1 MLRAVDARKQR
12 QARHEL
18 VARRAADREAAGRNT
33 KRLSRFRMLR
43 RRIGTVLVA
52 SLAPLILR
60 VLAWTWRI
68 ERTGNAGLARFRS
81 DLPWI
86 TVLWHGRMLA
96 MMPIKPHYGRN
107 IGVLVSPSDDGG
119 LAKTALK
126 KFGCQVVRG
135 SLSRR
140 GASAMREML
149 ALLRREQQLVL
160 TPDGPRGP
168 RHSINTGAA
177 WLARATGTPIIALS
191 VGVSRAWYLR
201 SWDRMCIPKPF
212 ARLVVH
218 YGDPLHID
226 EQSDDAALETH
237 SNELRERLI
246 AGEQAA
252 FAQLKVACDFATPP
266 EEATS
271 NDHDPNTSEEGS
283 GSHRAD

>member
-1 MLRAVDARKQR
+1 MLRAVDAREQR
-12 QARHEL
+12 TARREL
-18 VARRAADREAAGRNT
+18 VAKRAAEREAAGRNT
-33 KRLSRFRMLR
+33 KRLSRFRTLR
-43 RRIGTVLVA
+43 RRIGRVLVE

-60 VLAWTWRI
+60 MLAWTWRI
-68 ERTGNAGLARFRS
+68 ERTGDAGLTRFRS

-119 LAKTALK
+119 LAKIALK
-126 KFGCQVVRG
+126 KFGCQIVRG

-149 ALLRREQQLVL
+149 ALLRSKQQLVL

-168 RHSINTGAA
+168 RHGINTGAA
-177 WLARATGTPIIALS
+177 WLARATGTPIIPLS
-191 VGVSRAWYLR
+191 VGVSRAWYFR

-212 ARLVVH
+212 ARLIVH
-218 YGDPLHID
+218 YGDPMHID
-226 EQSDDAALETH
+226 EQTTDAALEMQ
-237 SNELRERLI
+237 SSELRERLI
-246 AGEQAA
+246 AAEQAA
-252 FAQLKVACDFATPP
+252 FARLGVVSDF
-266 EEATS
+266 EEAVA
-271 NDHDPNTSEEGS
+271 NDHDPNTSEEAS